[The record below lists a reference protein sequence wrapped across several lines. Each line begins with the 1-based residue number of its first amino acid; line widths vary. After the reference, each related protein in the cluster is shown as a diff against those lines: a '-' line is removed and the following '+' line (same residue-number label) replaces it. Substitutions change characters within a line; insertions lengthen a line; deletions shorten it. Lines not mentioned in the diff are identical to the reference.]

1 MMIWW
6 YLMYIRVLHDVIY
19 TYTCMVV
26 YILSTVYICVLPF
39 VFLSLKHVWRQNGCW
54 QRSLN
59 VTEDRITLVDI
70 RYDGKKWLEG
80 PNGRRLAM
88 VVWET
93 QSRRHMAS
101 LVTSGWTPWHAF
113 GSCFLFPRENRIWI
127 KHERSRKQ
135 EYQTCMKT
143 WRHEAWRCHSET
155 VMISVCHAS
164 WILAGY
170 IGDQIRGGWGATERI
185 WMVDSRLK
193 LHNDLNTQDNECVS
207 WFIVSWRVLY

>member
-1 MMIWW
+1 MSSSFFNSVTTPIIIHIMVYMIWW
-6 YLMYIRVLHDVIY
+6 YDDIWCIYEYYMMLYIRIHVWL
-19 TYTCMVV
+19 

-101 LVTSGWTPWHAF
+101 HVTSGWTPWHAF
-113 GSCFLFPRENRIWI
+113 GSCFLFPRENWIWI

-143 WRHEAWRCHSET
+143 WSMK
-155 VMISVCHAS
+155 VP
-164 WILAGY
+164 
-170 IGDQIRGGWGATERI
+170 
-185 WMVDSRLK
+185 
-193 LHNDLNTQDNECVS
+193 
-207 WFIVSWRVLY
+207 